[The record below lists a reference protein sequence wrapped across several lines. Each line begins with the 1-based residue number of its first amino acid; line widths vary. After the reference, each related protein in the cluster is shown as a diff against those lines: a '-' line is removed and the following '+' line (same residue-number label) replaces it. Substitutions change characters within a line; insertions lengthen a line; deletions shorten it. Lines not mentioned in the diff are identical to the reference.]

1 MPADK
6 EGAAIEELGGI
17 RSLTITPI
25 GPEDLK
31 PLVLGELHAAP
42 APVYTEPIPTRKAFG
57 EALAWLAGHRPD
69 LVVLDGEVGNSTHTE
84 DFEAVAPERFF
95 QMYIAEQCVVGAQT
109 GMQALGKTAFAATF
123 GAFLSRAADFVRM
136 GAISRANLRLC
147 GSHAGVS
154 IGEDGPSQMA
164 VEDLSLMRA
173 LHSSTVLY
181 PGRRQRHDQARHHD
195 VRSGGHLLPAH
206 HARGHAVLYGADEE
220 FPVGG
225 SKTLRGTGDD
235 VATLVGAGVTV
246 HECLA
251 AADMLAADG
260 ITVRVLDVYSV
271 KPIDVAA
278 VRQAL
283 DETGLIVVAEDH
295 RTEGGIGDAVLDAL
309 AGSGPMNGSVVK
321 LARHRHARVGHAQ
334 QMRAWAGIDA
344 ASIAAAVRDGL
355 AGR

>member
-1 MPADK
+1 
-6 EGAAIEELGGI
+6 
-17 RSLTITPI
+17 
-25 GPEDLK
+25 
-31 PLVLGELHAAP
+31 
-42 APVYTEPIPTRKAFG
+42 
-57 EALAWLAGHRPD
+57 
-69 LVVLDGEVGNSTHTE
+69 STHTE

-181 PGRRQRHDQARHHD
+181 PADGNATIRLVTTMCDLEGISYIRTTREAT
-195 VRSGGHLLPAH
+195 P
-206 HARGHAVLYGADEE
+206 VLYGADEE

-225 SKTLRGTGDD
+225 SKRLRGTGDD

-321 LARHRHARVGHAQ
+321 LAVTDMPGSGNAQ

-344 ASIAAAVRDGL
+344 ASIATAVRDGL